1 MRFPTRNIPTIAEYA
16 QAYAAAIDAGWKS
29 VDRAA
34 LERAAGILQAAYGAG
49 KRVFACGNGGS
60 AAISNHLVCDHS
72 KGIAT
77 DTRLSPGVIS
87 LSANVELITAIAND
101 MSYEEIFVFQLSS
114 LAKPG
119 DVLIAVSSSG
129 NSPNILAALSW
140 AKRNNVLSIGMSGFS
155 GGRLREGADISLHVE
170 IENYGVVEDLH
181 QGLMH
186 VLAQYIR
193 QVNMVKDAVPSRAF

>member
-1 MRFPTRNIPTIAEYA
+1 MRLPTRNIPTIAEYA

-29 VDRAA
+29 VNLAA

-60 AAISNHLVCDHS
+60 AAISNHMACDHS

-101 MSYEEIFVFQLSS
+101 MSYEEIFVFQLSK
-114 LAKPG
+114 LARPG

-193 QVNMVKDAVPSRAF
+193 QVNMDKDAVPSRAF